1 MKILN
6 YFIFSNLYVAMIAIV
21 LCGGTLYFFHL
32 PINNNL
38 LCFVFWATMSSYSL
52 HWYLTKVEKNTP
64 RQTWTNQHRRSL
76 KAIFMFSLLGIVV
89 TIFPLFS
96 LWKMLFPLAF
106 FTFFYTA
113 PKIPHPFFA
122 PLRGFAFAKTL
133 YLSSVWLCVT
143 VFLPLY
149 QAQIPFSQ
157 EHWLFAFNRF
167 LIIFG
172 VSMIF
177 DFRDRNEDFGIK
189 NWITYFDEK
198 ELSIALYL
206 IFICFII
213 SALYCISQLQI
224 IQIIAFIFPM
234 LLLLTTLNISK
245 KTNNDYWF
253 YVFLD
258 GIVLLSGASLW
269 LS

>member
-1 MKILN
+1 
-6 YFIFSNLYVAMIAIV
+6 
-21 LCGGTLYFFHL
+21 
-32 PINNNL
+32 
-38 LCFVFWATMSSYSL
+38 MSSYSL

-64 RQTWTNQHRRSL
+64 RQIWTKEHRASL
-76 KAIFMFSLLGIVV
+76 KAIFMISLLGIVA
-89 TIFPLFS
+89 TISPLLS
-96 LWKMLFPLAF
+96 LWKMLFPLVF

-122 PLRGFAFAKTL
+122 PLRGLAFAKTL
-133 YLSSVWLCVT
+133 YLASVWLGVT

-149 QAQIPFSQ
+149 QAQVPFS
-157 EHWLFAFNRF
+157 EAIWLFAFNRF
-167 LIIFG
+167 LIIFS

-198 ELSIALYL
+198 QLSVALYF
-206 IFICFII
+206 IAICFII
-213 SALYCISQLQI
+213 SILYWKSQLETVAFF
-224 IQIIAFIFPM
+224 AFILPM
-234 LLLLTTLNISK
+234 LLLVATLHISK

-258 GIVLLSGASLW
+258 SVVLLSGVGLW
-269 LS
+269 IV

>member
-1 MKILN
+1 
-6 YFIFSNLYVAMIAIV
+6 
-21 LCGGTLYFFHL
+21 
-32 PINNNL
+32 
-38 LCFVFWATMSSYSL
+38 
-52 HWYLTKVEKNTP
+52 
-64 RQTWTNQHRRSL
+64 
-76 KAIFMFSLLGIVV
+76 
-89 TIFPLFS
+89 
-96 LWKMLFPLAF
+96 MLFPLAF

-198 ELSIALYL
+198 QLSVALYF
-206 IFICFII
+206 IAICFIV
-213 SALYCISQLQI
+213 STLYWKSKVET
-224 IQIIAFIFPM
+224 IAFFAFILPM
-234 LLLLTTLNISK
+234 LLLVATLHISK
-245 KTNNDYWF
+245 QTNNDYWF

-258 GIVLLSGASLW
+258 GVVLLSGVGLW
-269 LS
+269 IG